1 MNETSSRNPSRG
13 TLKRVSQGLY
23 RYTPSGAYFAHLRI
37 GGKLFRESLR
47 TKDRREAEQRLA
59 DFRRQK
65 QTLDT
70 SLGRLTLRTLCDRY
84 EATLGRLSA
93 SSQKAKRGILARLRA
108 EWPGGIDQLVRRI
121 KASDCD
127 AWLSEQATRVARSHY
142 NAYLQLVRDL
152 FAFAVRDKAISD
164 NPAGHLKYLKRDK
177 PLRLTP
183 TWEQFEAIVADIRSQ
198 KFNADCQDSA
208 DFVEFIGRA
217 GLGQAEASSL
227 HWPDVDFASGR
238 MITYRHQTRTGFAV
252 PIFPQLRPLLEK
264 LHRNRRSDEGA
275 VFAIRDAKKALAGAC
290 RRLRL
295 PNFGHRS
302 FRRMFIT
309 RAIEKGIDVKVIAE
323 WQGHRDGGKLIL
335 DTYSHV
341 RAAHSMRM
349 AQLMTDQ
356 EPENVLR
363 FDGEPNRLFDTK

>member
-1 MNETSSRNPSRG
+1 MN
-13 TLKRVSQGLY
+13 LKRVSQGLY

-37 GGKLFRESLR
+37 GGKLFRESLG

-59 DFRRQK
+59 RFRRQK

-70 SLGRLTLRTLCDRY
+70 SLGRLNLRTLCDRY

-93 SSQKAKRGILARLRA
+93 STQKAKRGILARLRA
-108 EWPGGIDQLVRRI
+108 EWPGGLDQPLRRI
-121 KASDCD
+121 KASDCET
-127 AWLSEQATRVARSHY
+127 WLARQADRVGRSHY

-152 FAFAVRDKAISD
+152 FAFAVRDKAISES
-164 NPAGHLKYLKRDK
+164 PAAHLKYLKRDK

-183 TWEQFEAIVADIRSQ
+183 TWEQFEAIVADIRGQ

-217 GLGQAEASSL
+217 GLGQAEAAGL
-227 HWPDVDFASGR
+227 RWPDVDFASAR
-238 MITYRHQTRTGFAV
+238 LITYRHKTRTGFAV
-252 PIFPQLRPLLEK
+252 PIFPQLRPLLER
-264 LHRNRRSDEGA
+264 LHRELGA
-275 VFAIRDAKKALAGAC
+275 GEDDRVFAIADAKKALGGAC
-290 RRLRL
+290 RRLKL
-295 PNFGHRS
+295 PNFSHRS

-341 RAAHSMRM
+341 RAAHSQRM

-356 EPENVLR
+356 EPENVVE
-363 FDGEPNRLFDTK
+363 FGEQINRGGS